1 MPPRRLP
8 SRGLPAPIPNLNK
21 PRRGATQTSRFF
33 TLPQELSDMIYA
45 YLLPQT
51 IDCALVQAAGKG
63 RSKSHHVSASR
74 PLALSQVCKQL
85 RLESSNLTRKR
96 SLLEA
101 SDICFYAHDLSFYA
115 LEGYLTLV
123 AKMKADG
130 LASFKSRGD
139 SPYVTNRLILRITLT
154 KKWCVDPNPES
165 LVSWSK
171 FVRNTP
177 GISKAEQLGEYRFYE
192 VEDKELAVAAMAR
205 SAAGPGI
212 DKEVLHI
219 NQAFTRWHMFR
230 GNRQKEK
237 WFATEVH
244 RQSNLDSGEV
254 EPTKKDY
261 MKDAEEEM
269 MPLWTPSDN
278 EKESEGEE
286 DSESEDEGDS
296 DDEGDSEDE

>member
-1 MPPRRLP
+1 MPPRRLL

-63 RSKSHHVSASR
+63 RSKNHHVSASP

-85 RLESSNLTRKR
+85 RLEICNLTRAR

-101 SDICFYAHDLSFYA
+101 IYICFYAHDLSFYA

-123 AKMKADG
+123 AKRKANG
-130 LASFKSRGD
+130 LAGFKSHGN
-139 SPYVTNRLILRITLT
+139 SPYISNKLILRITLS
-154 KKWCVDPNPES
+154 KRWCVDPNPES

-177 GISKAEQLGEYRFYE
+177 GISEAEQLGEYRFYE
-192 VEDKELAVAAMAR
+192 VEDKELAVAVMNR

-212 DKEVLHI
+212 DKEVRQISL
-219 NQAFTRWHMFR
+219 AFSNWHMFR
-230 GNRQKEK
+230 GNRQREK

-244 RQSNLDSGEV
+244 KWGKLMRGETR
-254 EPTKKDY
+254 PPSRDY
-261 MKDAEEEM
+261 TNDADDER